1 MERKIRTRF
10 APSPTGY
17 MHIGNLRTALYAFL
31 FAKSQ
36 KGDFV
41 LRVEDTDQK
50 RYVEDA
56 TRVIYETLEAAQ
68 IQHDE
73 GPDIGGN
80 YGPYI
85 QSERKD
91 MYKKYALE
99 LVDKGHAY
107 YCFCPKDD
115 IENNDTSK
123 DGYNLHCRC
132 RDVSKEEVESHLSA
146 GKSFVIRQ
154 KMPLE
159 GVTSFNDFVFGEI
172 SVENKTLDDQVL
184 LKSDGLPTY
193 NFAHVVDDHLMNI
206 THVIRG
212 SEYLSSNPKYIL
224 LYKAF
229 GWEIPSF
236 IHLPLIVGKNDDG
249 TVSKLSKRHGAVSF
263 QDLVNDGYLPSAIN
277 NYISLLGWSPK
288 SDKEIFSM
296 NELIEAFSLSGI
308 NKSPAIFD
316 YQKLDWVNS
325 EHIKLL
331 PFETFSS
338 MAFPYSKVEKT
349 NLEGKWNE
357 IAQLLQP
364 RIHKFSEI
372 PESIHFLHQLE
383 DYQVELFINKKNRST
398 LETSTD
404 ILTKVVHTMKQVDSW
419 EIDVL
424 NGTFAELAEKNN
436 LKFGHLAWPVRI
448 AVSGLVVTPG
458 GATDIMSI
466 LGKEESLRRLHV
478 GIGKIQN
485 H

>member
-1 MERKIRTRF
+1 MTNNVRTRF

-36 KGDFV
+36 KGSFV
-41 LRVEDTDQK
+41 LRIEDTDQK
-50 RYVEDA
+50 RYVEGA
-56 TRVIYETLEAAQ
+56 TRVVYETLKAAQ

-80 YGPYI
+80 YGPYT

-91 MYKKYALE
+91 IYKKYALE

-107 YCFCPKDD
+107 YCFCQ
-115 IENNDTSK
+115 K
-123 DGYNLHCRC
+123 DGSENSEASKEGYNRHCRNL
-132 RDVSKEEVESHLSA
+132 SKEEVQSNLSA
-146 GKSFVIRQ
+146 DKPFVIRQ

-159 GVTSFNDFVFGEI
+159 GETSFNDLVFGEI
-172 SVENKTLDDQVL
+172 AVENKTLDDQIL

-193 NFAHVVDDHLMNI
+193 NFANVVDDYLMKI

-224 LYKAF
+224 LYRAF
-229 GWEIPSF
+229 GWDIPSY

-263 QDLVNDGYLPSAIN
+263 QDLINDGYLPSAIN

-288 SDKEIFSM
+288 SEKEIFSM
-296 NELIEAFSLSGI
+296 EELIEAFSLNGI

-349 NLEGKWNE
+349 NLAHKWNE
-357 IAQLLQP
+357 LAVILQP

-372 PESIHFLHQLE
+372 PALIHFLHQLGN
-383 DYQVELFINKKNRST
+383 YSVELFINKKNKST

-404 ILTKVVHTMKQVDSW
+404 ILTKALETVKHIGSW
-419 EIDVL
+419 EVNAL
-424 NGTFAELAEKNN
+424 NISFTELSEKND
-436 LKFGHLAWPVRI
+436 LKFGQLMWPVRI
-448 AVSGLVVTPG
+448 ALSGLAVTPG
-458 GATDIMSI
+458 GATEIMSI
-466 LGKEESLRRLHV
+466 IGKEESKRRLNL
-478 GIGKIQN
+478 GLKMIQN

>member
-1 MERKIRTRF
+1 MNNIRTRF

-41 LRVEDTDQK
+41 LRIEDTDQK

-56 TRVIYETLEAAQ
+56 TQVIFQTLYAAQ
-68 IQHDE
+68 IIHDE

-85 QSERKD
+85 QSERKEI
-91 MYKKYALE
+91 YKKYALE
-99 LVDKGHAY
+99 LVDKGDAY
-107 YCFCPKDD
+107 FCFCQKEDMD
-115 IENNDTSK
+115 NTDTSVE
-123 DGYNLHCRC
+123 GYNRHCRNL
-132 RDVSKEEVESHLSA
+132 SKEEVQYNLSA
-146 GKSFVIRQ
+146 RKPFVIRQ

-159 GVTSFNDFVFGEI
+159 GETSFNDLVFGEI
-172 SVENKTLDDQVL
+172 SVENKTLDDQIL

-193 NFAHVVDDHLMNI
+193 NFANVVDDYLMKI

-224 LYKAF
+224 LYNAF
-229 GWEIPSF
+229 GWEIPAY
-236 IHLPLIVGKNDDG
+236 IHLPLIMGKNEDG

-263 QDLVNDGYLPSAIN
+263 QDLVKEGYLPEAIN

-288 SDKEIFSM
+288 SEKEIFSM
-296 NELIEAFSLSGI
+296 EELIEAFSLSGI

-331 PFETFSS
+331 PFETFSE
-338 MAFPYSKVEKT
+338 MAFPYSKVGKT
-349 NLEGKWNE
+349 NLENKWNE
-357 IAQLLQP
+357 LAVILQP

-372 PESIHFLHQLE
+372 QELIHFFYQLE
-383 DYQVELFINKKNRST
+383 NYDIEMFVNKKNKST
-398 LETSTD
+398 LETSLEILATVVETMQNID
-404 ILTKVVHTMKQVDSW
+404 IWDA
-419 EIDVL
+419 EVL
-424 NGTFAELAEKNN
+424 SSVSMELAEKNN
-436 LKFGHLAWPVRI
+436 LKLGQLMWPIRI
-448 AVSGLVVTPG
+448 ALSGLLVTPG
-458 GATDIMSI
+458 GATEIMSI
-466 LGKEESLRRLHV
+466 LGKEESLKRLNL
-478 GIGKIQN
+478 GKEKIKT